1 MGKAKK
7 RKKEK
12 LERSNTVIDKKT
24 KSNSV
29 FFILLIIIFS
39 LAAFKRNAVWID
51 WRNLWSNVIKNSPE
65 RGRGYVN
72 LGIEYENSDIDR
84 AFEIYKQAS
93 TAAKDNFYIHFRLA
107 QIYEKKGLDDL
118 AIKEYEE
125 ALDPAKIYDAP
136 RSSYADVHL
145 GFALLLQ
152 KKGFVEKTIINYQKA
167 VEISPNSLTAYKA
180 HNNVG
185 TIYGSRNLFD
195 KAVKEFNLAIEID
208 PILPDAYNNLA
219 VEYAKNELY
228 KEALSLFQI
237 ALKLNPDDTI
247 TIQNIATTKKN
258 IKNK

>member
-1 MGKAKK
+1 MGKAKW
-7 RKKEK
+7 KKLK
-12 LERSNTVIDKKT
+12 QVSHINAPATDL
-24 KSNSV
+24 KSKYI
-29 FFILLIIIFS
+29 FMIIIAMLS
-39 LAAFKRNAVWID
+39 LAAFQRNAVWTYWAD
-51 WRNLWSNVIKNSPE
+51 LWSNVIKNSPE

-84 AFEIYKQAS
+84 AFEIYKQAL
-93 TAAKDNFYIHFRLA
+93 TAAKDNFYVHFRLA

-136 RSSYADVHL
+136 RSSYADVYL

-152 KKGFVEKTIINYQKA
+152 KKGLVEKAIMNYQKA

-180 HNNVG
+180 HNNIG
-185 TIYGSRNLFD
+185 AIYGEQNFFD
-195 KAVKEFNLAIEID
+195 MAVKEFKQAIEID

-219 VEYAKNELY
+219 VEYAKKELY
-228 KEALSLFQI
+228 EDALSSFQT
-237 ALKLNPDDTI
+237 ALKLNPNDAI
-247 TIQNIATTKKN
+247 TIQNIAAAKKN